1 MEYSDSLLA
10 RIDSEID
17 FKAPINAL
25 IGYNKLETGK
35 KLSELAAYF
44 VLSRSEKSSIT
55 YLQLLDSES
64 EESELKESTQYNK
77 FFTESGE
84 EKEEKNEITVRSFE
98 KTSDNFVSDIL
109 KASKDYKSN
118 LVLFGLEDNQL
129 TLNQCQKYTKLHQDP
144 MLSDLQILE
153 QFTSSEAKMLE
164 CISSL
169 FELSSEATGV
179 FVNNGLDRIKNIFV
193 PILSHSDMLILPF
206 VYLRFAQKDNIN
218 IMIWD
223 AIGAIQTTS
232 KFQKIYQTITK
243 KTEDKVYF
251 WDSNKKIDVDFIQK
265 LDLFIVGYEGW
276 RKLIATN
283 LPWLDSLPSTM
294 IFKGKNI

>member
-1 MEYSDSLLA
+1 MEYSDNLLA

-55 YLQLLDSES
+55 YLQLLDSDIED
-64 EESELKESTQYNK
+64 SELKESIHYNK
-77 FFTESGE
+77 FFTELGDD
-84 EKEEKNEITVRSFE
+84 KEERNEITVRSFE
-98 KTSDNFVSDIL
+98 KISDNYVSDIL

-118 LVLFGLEDNQL
+118 LILFGIENDQL
-129 TLNQCQKYTKLHQDP
+129 TLDQCQKYTKLHQDP
-144 MLSDLQILE
+144 MLSDIQIFE
-153 QFTSSEAKMLE
+153 QFSASEAKMLD

-169 FELSSEATGV
+169 FELSIEATGV
-179 FVNNGLDRIKNIFV
+179 FINNGLDRVKKIFV

-206 VYLRFAQKDNIN
+206 VYLRFAQKENIS

-232 KFQKIYQTITK
+232 KFQKLYQTITK
-243 KTEDKVYF
+243 KSEDKVYF
-251 WDSNKKIDVDFIQK
+251 WDSNKKIDIDFIQK
-265 LDLFIVGYEGW
+265 LDLFIIGYEGW

-283 LPWLDSLPSTM
+283 LPWLKSLPSTM
-294 IFKGKNI
+294 IFKGKTI